1 MGKVENEVGTN
12 NDIEMGKKPDF
23 AFKLKFDVS
32 QVEKYASEYSY
43 ERSESEVI
51 KNSLKIRDRGYLTK
65 SELQI
70 IGNWKTPRSKP
81 KIAANSEHYVKEVTS
96 IAFSTKNEKLRIEI
110 LNLLEGV
117 SWSTASVLL
126 HFYHIENYPILDFR
140 ALYSIS
146 CEHIK
151 PQYYNFIFW
160 LSYTEFIRNLA
171 DKAGADMRTIDQ
183 ALWQYSKKYQKP
195 NIE

>member
-96 IAFSTKNEKLRIEI
+96 IAFSTKNENLHYACWLAIFRRYESFNVCSPTG
-110 LNLLEGV
+110 LCRFRCNLLGN
-117 SWSTASVLL
+117 T
-126 HFYHIENYPILDFR
+126 
-140 ALYSIS
+140 
-146 CEHIK
+146 
-151 PQYYNFIFW
+151 
-160 LSYTEFIRNLA
+160 
-171 DKAGADMRTIDQ
+171 
-183 ALWQYSKKYQKP
+183 
-195 NIE
+195 